1 MNCVRAAEGSAMKL
15 LELICENFESF
26 RDEYEWPQ
34 EPRVRVRFLK
44 RAQILVAD
52 VWSCFSSFPQMQSPQ
67 FEELRA
73 LTAFV
78 DVRELTCF
86 ADYRVPQALAFFGV
100 LRYSSGLLERLRART
115 HRLRVQ
121 CSSTRVHLIS
131 CAAAVER
138 IAAGSREE
146 LELRGCTIAA
156 IEQLC
161 DALNAA
167 LNAADSEAPLE
178 GSGSQPPA
186 TVSVSVSPAQL
197 DYYLWRYRREH
208 AEAIERAVPFHRTRT
223 IFY

>member
-52 VWSCFSSFPQMQSPQ
+52 VWSCFASFPQMQSPQ

-73 LTAFV
+73 LTAFA

-100 LRYSSGLLERLRART
+100 LRYSSGLLERLRACT
-115 HRLRVQ
+115 HRLRVH
-121 CSSTRVHLIS
+121 CSSSRAHLIT
-131 CAAAVER
+131 CATAVER

-161 DALNAA
+161 DT
-167 LNAADSEAPLE
+167 LNAADLEAPPE

-186 TVSVSVSPAQL
+186 NVSVSVSPAQL